1 MVKDVTETNIVETV
15 LDRLKSEDQI
25 LLRSHQ
31 FVSVL
36 KSVLFGAVKFLAN
49 TKFENEAALRVS
61 DKNGTFIAGIVL
73 ERAVDDEGKNSFEAR
88 FELNEENIKD
98 ITTIYDL
105 SDEEVQRFLNR
116 FMYVLTNN
124 KFVNNAFV
132 FDITRV
138 ILSSVINSMMNLN
151 KSDIDDEDGYEV
163 KFDEYLTVT
172 ATDEDGKR
180 IIDFE
185 PAVDLKK
192 FIKDDKLIDI
202 E

>member
-1 MVKDVTETNIVETV
+1 MVKDIKETNIIETV
-15 LDRLKSEDQI
+15 LERLKAEDQI
-25 LLRSHQ
+25 ILRSHQ
-31 FVSVL
+31 FVNVL

-49 TKFENEAALRVS
+49 TKFENEAALRVN

-88 FELNEENIKD
+88 FELEEDGIKD
-98 ITTIYDL
+98 IATVYDL

-138 ILSSVINSMMNLN
+138 ILSSVINALINLN
-151 KSDIDDEDGYEV
+151 KTDIDEDGYEI

-172 ATDEDGKR
+172 ATEEDGKR
-180 IIDFE
+180 VIDFE
-185 PAVDLKK
+185 PAVDMKK
-192 FIKDDKLIDI
+192 FIKDDKLVDV

>member
-1 MVKDVTETNIVETV
+1 MVKDIKETSIIETV
-15 LDRLKSEDQI
+15 LERLKAEDQI
-25 LLRSHQ
+25 ILRSHQ
-31 FVSVL
+31 FVNVL

-49 TKFENEAALRVS
+49 TKFENEAALRVN

-88 FELNEENIKD
+88 FELNEDGIKD
-98 ITTIYDL
+98 IATVYDL

-124 KFVNNAFV
+124 KFVNNAFI

-138 ILSSVINSMMNLN
+138 ILSSVINALMNLN
-151 KSDIDDEDGYEV
+151 KTDIDEEGYEV
-163 KFDEYLTVT
+163 KFDEYLTAT

-180 IIDFE
+180 VIDLE

-192 FIKDDKLIDI
+192 FIKDDKLVDV

>member
-1 MVKDVTETNIVETV
+1 MVKDIKETNIIETI
-15 LDRLKSEDQI
+15 LERLKAEDQI
-25 LLRSHQ
+25 ILRSHQ
-31 FVSVL
+31 FVNVL

-49 TKFENEAALRVS
+49 TKFENEAVLRVN

-88 FELNEENIKD
+88 FELDEDGVKD
-98 ITTIYDL
+98 IATVYDL

-138 ILSSVINSMMNLN
+138 ILSSVINALMNLN
-151 KSDIDDEDGYEV
+151 KTDIDEDGYEV

-172 ATDEDGKR
+172 ATEEDGKR
-180 IIDFE
+180 VIDFE

-192 FIKDDKLIDI
+192 FIKDDKLVDV

>member
-1 MVKDVTETNIVETV
+1 MVKDIEETNIIETV
-15 LDRLKSEDQI
+15 LERLKAEDQI
-25 LLRSHQ
+25 ILRSHQ
-31 FVSVL
+31 FVNVF

-49 TKFENEAALRVS
+49 TKFENEAALRVN

-88 FELNEENIKD
+88 FELEEDGVKD
-98 ITTIYDL
+98 IATVYDL

-138 ILSSVINSMMNLN
+138 ILSSVINALMNLN
-151 KSDIDDEDGYEV
+151 KTDIDEDGYEV

-172 ATDEDGKR
+172 ATEEDGKR
-180 IIDFE
+180 VIDFE
-185 PAVDLKK
+185 PAVDMKK
-192 FIKDDKLIDI
+192 FIKDDKLVDV

>member
-1 MVKDVTETNIVETV
+1 MVKDIKETNIIETV
-15 LDRLKSEDQI
+15 LERLKAEDQI
-25 LLRSHQ
+25 ILRSHQ
-31 FVSVL
+31 FVNVL

-49 TKFENEAALRVS
+49 TKFENEAVLRVN

-88 FELNEENIKD
+88 FELDEDGVKD
-98 ITTIYDL
+98 IATVYDL

-138 ILSSVINSMMNLN
+138 ILSSVINTLMNLN
-151 KSDIDDEDGYEV
+151 KTDIDEDGYEV

-172 ATDEDGKR
+172 ATEEDGKR
-180 IIDFE
+180 VIDFE

-192 FIKDDKLIDI
+192 FIKDDKLVDV

>member
-1 MVKDVTETNIVETV
+1 MVKDIKETNIIETV
-15 LDRLKSEDQI
+15 LERLKSEDQI
-25 LLRSHQ
+25 ILRSHQ
-31 FVSVL
+31 FVNVL

-49 TKFENEAALRVS
+49 TKFENEAALRVN

-88 FELNEENIKD
+88 FELNEDGIKD
-98 ITTIYDL
+98 IATVYDL

-138 ILSSVINSMMNLN
+138 ILSSVINALMNLA
-151 KSDIDDEDGYEV
+151 KTDIDEDGYEI
-163 KFDEYLTVT
+163 KFDEYLTAT

-180 IIDFE
+180 VIDLE

-192 FIKDDKLIDI
+192 FIKDDKLVDV

>member
-1 MVKDVTETNIVETV
+1 MVKDIKETNIIETV
-15 LDRLKSEDQI
+15 LERLKAEDQI
-25 LLRSHQ
+25 ILRSHQ
-31 FVSVL
+31 FVNVL

-49 TKFENEAALRVS
+49 TKFENEAVLRVN

-88 FELNEENIKD
+88 FELEEDGVKD
-98 ITTIYDL
+98 IATVYDL

-138 ILSSVINSMMNLN
+138 ILSSVINALMNLN
-151 KSDIDDEDGYEV
+151 KTDIDEDGYEV

-172 ATDEDGKR
+172 ATEEDGKR
-180 IIDFE
+180 VIDFE

-192 FIKDDKLIDI
+192 FIKDDKLVDV

>member
-1 MVKDVTETNIVETV
+1 MVKDIKETNIIETV
-15 LDRLKSEDQI
+15 LERLKAEDQI
-25 LLRSHQ
+25 ILRSHQ
-31 FVSVL
+31 FVNVL

-49 TKFENEAALRVS
+49 TKFENEAVLRVN

-73 ERAVDDEGKNSFEAR
+73 ERAIDDEGKNSFEAR
-88 FELNEENIKD
+88 FELEEDGIKD
-98 ITTIYDL
+98 IATVYDL

-138 ILSSVINSMMNLN
+138 ILSSVINALMNLN
-151 KSDIDDEDGYEV
+151 KTDIDEDGYEI

-172 ATDEDGKR
+172 ATEEDGKR
-180 IIDFE
+180 VIDFE
-185 PAVDLKK
+185 PAVDMKK
-192 FIKDDKLIDI
+192 FIKDDKLVDV

>member
-1 MVKDVTETNIVETV
+1 MVKDIKETNIIETV
-15 LDRLKSEDQI
+15 LERLKAEDQI
-25 LLRSHQ
+25 ILRSHQ
-31 FVSVL
+31 FVNVL

-49 TKFENEAALRVS
+49 TKFENEAVLRVN
-61 DKNGTFIAGIVL
+61 DKNGTFIVGIVL

-88 FELNEENIKD
+88 FELDEDGVKD
-98 ITTIYDL
+98 IATVYDL

-138 ILSSVINSMMNLN
+138 ILSSVINALMNLN
-151 KSDIDDEDGYEV
+151 KTDIDEDGYEV

-172 ATDEDGKR
+172 ATEEDGKR
-180 IIDFE
+180 VIDFE

-192 FIKDDKLIDI
+192 FIKDDKLVDV

>member
-1 MVKDVTETNIVETV
+1 MVKDVKETNIIETV
-15 LDRLKSEDQI
+15 LERLKAEDQI
-25 LLRSHQ
+25 ILRSHQ
-31 FVSVL
+31 FVNVL

-49 TKFENEAALRVS
+49 TKFENEAALRVN

-88 FELNEENIKD
+88 FELEEDGVKD
-98 ITTIYDL
+98 ISTVYDL

-116 FMYVLTNN
+116 FMYKLTNN

-138 ILSSVINSMMNLN
+138 ILSSVINALMNLN
-151 KSDIDDEDGYEV
+151 KTDIDEDGYEV

-172 ATDEDGKR
+172 ANEEDGKR
-180 IIDFE
+180 VIDFE

-192 FIKDDKLIDI
+192 FIKDDKLVDV

>member
-1 MVKDVTETNIVETV
+1 MVKDIKETNIIETV
-15 LDRLKSEDQI
+15 LERLKAEDQI
-25 LLRSHQ
+25 ILRSHQ
-31 FVSVL
+31 FVNVL

-49 TKFENEAALRVS
+49 TKFENEAALRVN

-88 FELNEENIKD
+88 FELNEDGIKD
-98 ITTIYDL
+98 IATVYDL

-138 ILSSVINSMMNLN
+138 ILSSVINALMNLN
-151 KSDIDDEDGYEV
+151 KTDIDEEGYEV
-163 KFDEYLTVT
+163 KFDEYLTAT

-180 IIDFE
+180 IIDLE

-192 FIKDDKLIDI
+192 FIKDDKLVDV

>member
-1 MVKDVTETNIVETV
+1 MVKDIKETNIIETV
-15 LDRLKSEDQI
+15 LERLKAEDQI
-25 LLRSHQ
+25 ILRSHQ
-31 FVSVL
+31 FVNVL

-49 TKFENEAALRVS
+49 TKFENEAALRVN

-88 FELNEENIKD
+88 FELEEDGIKD
-98 ITTIYDL
+98 IATVYDL

-138 ILSSVINSMMNLN
+138 ILSSVINTLMNLN
-151 KSDIDDEDGYEV
+151 KTDIDEEGYEV
-163 KFDEYLTVT
+163 KFDEYLTAT

-180 IIDFE
+180 VVELE

-192 FIKDDKLIDI
+192 FIKDDKLVDV

>member
-1 MVKDVTETNIVETV
+1 MVKDIKETNIIETV
-15 LDRLKSEDQI
+15 LERLKAEDQI
-25 LLRSHQ
+25 ILRSHQ
-31 FVSVL
+31 FVNVL

-49 TKFENEAALRVS
+49 TKFENEAALRVN

-88 FELNEENIKD
+88 FELNEDGIKD
-98 ITTIYDL
+98 ITTVYDL

-138 ILSSVINSMMNLN
+138 ILSSVINALMNLN
-151 KSDIDDEDGYEV
+151 KTDIDEEGYEV
-163 KFDEYLTVT
+163 KFDEYLTAT

-180 IIDFE
+180 VIDLE

-192 FIKDDKLIDI
+192 FIKDDKLVDV

>member
-1 MVKDVTETNIVETV
+1 MVKDIKETNIIETV
-15 LDRLKSEDQI
+15 LERLKAEDQI
-25 LLRSHQ
+25 ILRSHQ
-31 FVSVL
+31 FVNVL

-49 TKFENEAALRVS
+49 TKFENEAALRVN

-88 FELNEENIKD
+88 FELEEDGIKD
-98 ITTIYDL
+98 IATVYDL

-138 ILSSVINSMMNLN
+138 ILSSVINALMNLN
-151 KSDIDDEDGYEV
+151 KTDIDEEGYEV
-163 KFDEYLTVT
+163 KFDEYLTAT

-180 IIDFE
+180 VIDLE

-192 FIKDDKLIDI
+192 FIKDDKLVDV

>member
-1 MVKDVTETNIVETV
+1 MVKDIKETNIIETV
-15 LDRLKSEDQI
+15 LERLKAEDQI
-25 LLRSHQ
+25 ILRSHQ
-31 FVSVL
+31 FVNVL

-49 TKFENEAALRVS
+49 TKFENEAALRVN

-88 FELNEENIKD
+88 FELEEDGIKD
-98 ITTIYDL
+98 IATVYDL

-138 ILSSVINSMMNLN
+138 ILSSVINALMNLN
-151 KSDIDDEDGYEV
+151 KTDIDEDGYEI
-163 KFDEYLTVT
+163 KFDEYLTAT
-172 ATDEDGKR
+172 ATEEDGKR
-180 IIDFE
+180 VIDFE
-185 PAVDLKK
+185 PAVDMKK
-192 FIKDDKLIDI
+192 FIKDDKLVDV

>member
-1 MVKDVTETNIVETV
+1 MVKDIKETNIIETV
-15 LDRLKSEDQI
+15 LERLKAEDQI
-25 LLRSHQ
+25 ILRSHQ
-31 FVSVL
+31 FVNVL

-49 TKFENEAALRVS
+49 TKFENEAALRVN

-88 FELNEENIKD
+88 FELNEDGIKD
-98 ITTIYDL
+98 IATVYDL

-138 ILSSVINSMMNLN
+138 ILSSVINALMNLN
-151 KSDIDDEDGYEV
+151 KTDIDEDGYEI

-172 ATDEDGKR
+172 ATEEDGKR
-180 IIDFE
+180 VIDFE
-185 PAVDLKK
+185 PAVDMKK
-192 FIKDDKLIDI
+192 FIKDDKLVDV

>member
-1 MVKDVTETNIVETV
+1 MVKDIKETNIIETV
-15 LDRLKSEDQI
+15 LERLKAEDQI
-25 LLRSHQ
+25 ILRSHQ
-31 FVSVL
+31 FVNVL

-49 TKFENEAALRVS
+49 TKFENEAVLRVN

-88 FELNEENIKD
+88 FELDEDGVKD
-98 ITTIYDL
+98 IATVYDL
-105 SDEEVQRFLNR
+105 RDEEVQRFLNR

-138 ILSSVINSMMNLN
+138 ILSSVINALMNLN
-151 KSDIDDEDGYEV
+151 KTDIDEDGYEV

-172 ATDEDGKR
+172 ATEEDGKR

-192 FIKDDKLIDI
+192 FIKDDKLVDV

>member
-1 MVKDVTETNIVETV
+1 MVKDIKETSIIETV
-15 LDRLKSEDQI
+15 LERLKAEDQI
-25 LLRSHQ
+25 ILRSHQ
-31 FVSVL
+31 FVNVL
-36 KSVLFGAVKFLAN
+36 KYVLFGAVKFLAN
-49 TKFENEAALRVS
+49 TKFENEAALRVN

-73 ERAVDDEGKNSFEAR
+73 ERAVDDEGKNSFEAH
-88 FELNEENIKD
+88 FELDEDGVKD
-98 ITTIYDL
+98 IATVYDL

-138 ILSSVINSMMNLN
+138 ILSSVINALMNIN
-151 KSDIDDEDGYEV
+151 KTDIDEDGYEV

-172 ATDEDGKR
+172 ATEEDGKR
-180 IIDFE
+180 VIDFE

-192 FIKDDKLIDI
+192 FIKDDKLVDV

>member
-1 MVKDVTETNIVETV
+1 MVKDIKETSIIETV
-15 LDRLKSEDQI
+15 LERLKAEDQI
-25 LLRSHQ
+25 ILRSHQ
-31 FVSVL
+31 FVNVL

-49 TKFENEAALRVS
+49 TKFENEAALRVN

-73 ERAVDDEGKNSFEAR
+73 ERTVDDEGKNSFEAR
-88 FELNEENIKD
+88 FELNEDGIKD
-98 ITTIYDL
+98 IATVYDL

-138 ILSSVINSMMNLN
+138 ILSSVINALMNLN
-151 KSDIDDEDGYEV
+151 KTDIDEDGYEI
-163 KFDEYLTVT
+163 KFDEYLTAT

-180 IIDFE
+180 VIDLE

-192 FIKDDKLIDI
+192 FIKDDKLVDV

>member
-1 MVKDVTETNIVETV
+1 MVKDIKETSIIETV
-15 LDRLKSEDQI
+15 LERLKAEDQI
-25 LLRSHQ
+25 ILRSHQ
-31 FVSVL
+31 FVNVM
-36 KSVLFGAVKFLAN
+36 KSILFGAVKFLAN
-49 TKFENEAALRVS
+49 TKFENEAALRVN

-88 FELNEENIKD
+88 FELNEDGIKD
-98 ITTIYDL
+98 IATVYDL

-138 ILSSVINSMMNLN
+138 ILSSVINALMNLN
-151 KSDIDDEDGYEV
+151 KTDIDEDGYEI
-163 KFDEYLTVT
+163 KFDEYLTAT

-180 IIDFE
+180 VIDLE

-192 FIKDDKLIDI
+192 FIKDDKLVDV

>member
-1 MVKDVTETNIVETV
+1 MVKDVKETNIIETV
-15 LDRLKSEDQI
+15 LERLKAEDQI
-25 LLRSHQ
+25 ILRSHQ
-31 FVSVL
+31 FVNVL

-49 TKFENEAALRVS
+49 TKFENEAALRVN
-61 DKNGTFIAGIVL
+61 DKNGTFIAGIIL

-88 FELNEENIKD
+88 FELEEDGVKD
-98 ITTIYDL
+98 IATVYDL

-116 FMYVLTNN
+116 FMYKLTNN

-138 ILSSVINSMMNLN
+138 ILSSVINALMNLN
-151 KSDIDDEDGYEV
+151 KTDIDEDGYEV

-172 ATDEDGKR
+172 ATEEDGKR
-180 IIDFE
+180 VIDFE

-192 FIKDDKLIDI
+192 FIKDDKLVDV

>member
-1 MVKDVTETNIVETV
+1 MVKDIKETNIIETV
-15 LDRLKSEDQI
+15 LERLKAEDQI
-25 LLRSHQ
+25 ILRSHQ
-31 FVSVL
+31 FVNVL

-49 TKFENEAALRVS
+49 TKFENEAALRVN

-88 FELNEENIKD
+88 FELNEDDIKD
-98 ITTIYDL
+98 IATVYDL

-138 ILSSVINSMMNLN
+138 ILSSVINALMNLN
-151 KSDIDDEDGYEV
+151 KTDIDEDGYEI
-163 KFDEYLTVT
+163 KFDEYLTAT

-180 IIDFE
+180 VIDLE

-192 FIKDDKLIDI
+192 FIKDDKLVDV

>member
-1 MVKDVTETNIVETV
+1 MVKDVKETNIIETV
-15 LDRLKSEDQI
+15 LERLKAEDQI
-25 LLRSHQ
+25 ILRSHQ
-31 FVSVL
+31 FVNVL

-49 TKFENEAALRVS
+49 TKFENEAALRVN

-88 FELNEENIKD
+88 FELNEDGVKD
-98 ITTIYDL
+98 IATVYDL

-138 ILSSVINSMMNLN
+138 ILSSVINALMNLN
-151 KSDIDDEDGYEV
+151 KTDIDEEGYEV
-163 KFDEYLTVT
+163 KFDEYLTAT

-180 IIDFE
+180 VVELE

-192 FIKDDKLIDI
+192 FIKDDKLVDV

>member
-1 MVKDVTETNIVETV
+1 MVKDVKETQIIETV
-15 LDRLKSEDQI
+15 LERLKAEDQI
-25 LLRSHQ
+25 ILRSHQ
-31 FVSVL
+31 FVNVL

-49 TKFENEAALRVS
+49 TKFENEAVLRVN

-88 FELNEENIKD
+88 FELNEDGVKD
-98 ITTIYDL
+98 ISTTYDL

-138 ILSSVINSMMNLN
+138 ILSTIINALMNLN
-151 KSDIDDEDGYEV
+151 KADIDEDGYEI
-163 KFDEYLTVT
+163 KFDEYLT
-172 ATDEDGKR
+172 ASASEEDGER
-180 IIDFE
+180 VVVLD

-192 FIKDDKLIDI
+192 FIKDDKLVDV

>member
-1 MVKDVTETNIVETV
+1 MVKDIKETNIIETV
-15 LDRLKSEDQI
+15 LERLKAEDQI
-25 LLRSHQ
+25 ILRSHQ
-31 FVSVL
+31 FVNVL

-49 TKFENEAALRVS
+49 TKFENEAVLRVN

-73 ERAVDDEGKNSFEAR
+73 ERAVDDEGKNSFEAH
-88 FELNEENIKD
+88 FELEEDGIKD
-98 ITTIYDL
+98 IATVYDL

-138 ILSSVINSMMNLN
+138 ILSSVINALMNLN
-151 KSDIDDEDGYEV
+151 KTDIDEDGYEV

-172 ATDEDGKR
+172 ATEEDGKR
-180 IIDFE
+180 VIDFE

-192 FIKDDKLIDI
+192 FIKDDKLVDV

>member
-1 MVKDVTETNIVETV
+1 MVKDVKETNIIETV
-15 LDRLKSEDQI
+15 LERLKSEDQI

-31 FVSVL
+31 FVNVL

-49 TKFENEAALRVS
+49 TKFENEAALRVN
-61 DKNGTFIAGIVL
+61 DKNGTFIAGIIL

-88 FELNEENIKD
+88 FELEEDGVKD
-98 ITTIYDL
+98 IATVYDL

-138 ILSSVINSMMNLN
+138 ILSTIINALMNLN
-151 KSDIDDEDGYEV
+151 KADIDEDGYEI
-163 KFDEYLTVT
+163 KFDEYLT
-172 ATDEDGKR
+172 ASASEEDGER
-180 IIDFE
+180 VVVLD

-192 FIKDDKLIDI
+192 FIKDDKLVDV

>member
-1 MVKDVTETNIVETV
+1 MVKDVKETQIIETV
-15 LDRLKSEDQI
+15 LERLKAEDQI
-25 LLRSHQ
+25 ILRSHQ
-31 FVSVL
+31 FINVL

-49 TKFENEAALRVS
+49 TKFENEAVLRVNN
-61 DKNGTFIAGIVL
+61 KNGTFIAGIVL

-88 FELNEENIKD
+88 FELNEDGVKD
-98 ITTIYDL
+98 IATTYDL

-138 ILSSVINSMMNLN
+138 ILSTIINALMNLN
-151 KSDIDDEDGYEV
+151 KADIDEDGYEI
-163 KFDEYLTVT
+163 KFDEYLT
-172 ATDEDGKR
+172 ASASEEDGER
-180 IIDFE
+180 VVVLD

-192 FIKDDKLIDI
+192 FIKDDKLVDV

>member
-1 MVKDVTETNIVETV
+1 MVKDVKETNIIETV
-15 LDRLKSEDQI
+15 LERLKAEDQI
-25 LLRSHQ
+25 ILRSHQ
-31 FVSVL
+31 FVNVL

-49 TKFENEAALRVS
+49 TKFENEAALRVN

-88 FELNEENIKD
+88 FELEEDGVKD
-98 ITTIYDL
+98 IATVYDL

-116 FMYVLTNN
+116 FMYKLTNN

-138 ILSSVINSMMNLN
+138 ILSSVINALMNLN
-151 KSDIDDEDGYEV
+151 KTDIDEDGYEV

-172 ATDEDGKR
+172 ATEEDGKR
-180 IIDFE
+180 VIDFE

-192 FIKDDKLIDI
+192 FIKDDKLVDV

>member
-1 MVKDVTETNIVETV
+1 MVKDIKETNIIETV
-15 LDRLKSEDQI
+15 LERLKAEDQI
-25 LLRSHQ
+25 ILRSHQ
-31 FVSVL
+31 FVNVL

-49 TKFENEAALRVS
+49 TKFENEAALRVN

-88 FELNEENIKD
+88 FELNEDGIKD
-98 ITTIYDL
+98 IATVYDL

-138 ILSSVINSMMNLN
+138 ILSSVINALMNLN
-151 KSDIDDEDGYEV
+151 KTDIDEEGYEV
-163 KFDEYLTVT
+163 KFDEYLTAT
-172 ATDEDGKR
+172 ATDEDGNR
-180 IIDFE
+180 VVELE

-192 FIKDDKLIDI
+192 FIKDDKLVDV

>member
-1 MVKDVTETNIVETV
+1 MVKDIKETNIIETV
-15 LDRLKSEDQI
+15 LERLKAEDQI
-25 LLRSHQ
+25 ILRSHQ
-31 FVSVL
+31 FVNVF

-49 TKFENEAALRVS
+49 TKFENEAALRVN

-73 ERAVDDEGKNSFEAR
+73 ERAVDDEGKTSFEAR
-88 FELNEENIKD
+88 FELEEDGVKD
-98 ITTIYDL
+98 IATVYDL

-138 ILSSVINSMMNLN
+138 ILSSVINALMNLN
-151 KSDIDDEDGYEV
+151 KTDIDEDGYEV

-172 ATDEDGKR
+172 ATEEDGKR
-180 IIDFE
+180 VIDFE
-185 PAVDLKK
+185 PAVDMKK
-192 FIKDDKLIDI
+192 FIKDDKLVDV

>member
-1 MVKDVTETNIVETV
+1 MVKDIKETNIIETV
-15 LDRLKSEDQI
+15 LERLKAEDQI
-25 LLRSHQ
+25 ILRSHQ
-31 FVSVL
+31 FVNVL

-49 TKFENEAALRVS
+49 TKFENEAALRVN

-88 FELNEENIKD
+88 FELNEDGIKD
-98 ITTIYDL
+98 IATVYDL

-116 FMYVLTNN
+116 FMYTLTNN

-138 ILSSVINSMMNLN
+138 ILSSVINALMNLN
-151 KSDIDDEDGYEV
+151 KTDIDEDGYEV

-172 ATDEDGKR
+172 ATEEDGKR
-180 IIDFE
+180 VIDFE

-192 FIKDDKLIDI
+192 FIKDDKLVDV

>member
-1 MVKDVTETNIVETV
+1 MVKDIKETNIIETV
-15 LDRLKSEDQI
+15 LERLKAEDQI
-25 LLRSHQ
+25 ILRSHQ
-31 FVSVL
+31 FVNVL

-49 TKFENEAALRVS
+49 TKFENEAALRVN

-88 FELNEENIKD
+88 FELNEDGIKD
-98 ITTIYDL
+98 ITTVYDL

-138 ILSSVINSMMNLN
+138 ILSSVINALMNLN
-151 KSDIDDEDGYEV
+151 KTDIDEEGYEV
-163 KFDEYLTVT
+163 KFDEYLTAT

-180 IIDFE
+180 VVELE

-192 FIKDDKLIDI
+192 FIKDDKLVDV

>member
-1 MVKDVTETNIVETV
+1 MVKDVKETNIIETV
-15 LDRLKSEDQI
+15 LERLKSEDQI

-31 FVSVL
+31 FVNVL

-49 TKFENEAALRVS
+49 TKFENEAALRVN
-61 DKNGTFIAGIVL
+61 DKNGTFIAGIIL

-88 FELNEENIKD
+88 FELEEDGVKD
-98 ITTIYDL
+98 IATVYDL

-138 ILSSVINSMMNLN
+138 ILSSVINALMNLN
-151 KSDIDDEDGYEV
+151 KADIDEDSYEI

-172 ATDEDGKR
+172 ASEEDGKR
-180 IIDFE
+180 VIDFE

-192 FIKDDKLIDI
+192 FIKDDKLVDV

>member
-1 MVKDVTETNIVETV
+1 MVKDIKETNIIETV
-15 LDRLKSEDQI
+15 LERLKAEDQI
-25 LLRSHQ
+25 ILRSHQ
-31 FVSVL
+31 FVNVL

-49 TKFENEAALRVS
+49 TKFENEAALRVN
-61 DKNGTFIAGIVL
+61 DKNGTFIAAIVL

-88 FELNEENIKD
+88 FELEEDGIKD
-98 ITTIYDL
+98 IATVYDL

-138 ILSSVINSMMNLN
+138 ILSSVINALMNLN
-151 KSDIDDEDGYEV
+151 KTDIDEDGYEV

-172 ATDEDGKR
+172 ATEEDGKR
-180 IIDFE
+180 VIDFE
-185 PAVDLKK
+185 PAVDMKK
-192 FIKDDKLIDI
+192 FIKDDKLVDV

>member
-1 MVKDVTETNIVETV
+1 MVKDVKETQIIETV
-15 LDRLKSEDQI
+15 LERLKAEDQI
-25 LLRSHQ
+25 ILRSHQ
-31 FVSVL
+31 FVNVL

-49 TKFENEAALRVS
+49 TKFENEAVLRVN

-88 FELNEENIKD
+88 FELNEDGVKD
-98 ITTIYDL
+98 IATTYDL

-124 KFVNNAFV
+124 KFVNNAFI

-138 ILSSVINSMMNLN
+138 ILSTIINALMNLN
-151 KSDIDDEDGYEV
+151 KADIDEDGYEI
-163 KFDEYLTVT
+163 KFDEYLT
-172 ATDEDGKR
+172 ASASEEDGER
-180 IIDFE
+180 VVVLD

-192 FIKDDKLIDI
+192 FIKDDKLVDV

>member
-1 MVKDVTETNIVETV
+1 MIKDIKETSIIETV
-15 LDRLKSEDQI
+15 LERLKAEDQI
-25 LLRSHQ
+25 ILRSHQ
-31 FVSVL
+31 FVNVL

-49 TKFENEAALRVS
+49 TKFENEAALRVN

-88 FELNEENIKD
+88 FELNEDGIKD
-98 ITTIYDL
+98 IATVYDL

-138 ILSSVINSMMNLN
+138 ILSSVINALMNLN
-151 KSDIDDEDGYEV
+151 KTDIDEEGYEV
-163 KFDEYLTVT
+163 KFDEYLTAT

-180 IIDFE
+180 VIDLE

-192 FIKDDKLIDI
+192 FIKDDKLVDV

>member
-1 MVKDVTETNIVETV
+1 MVKDVKETNIIETV
-15 LDRLKSEDQI
+15 LERLKSEDQI

-31 FVSVL
+31 FVNVL

-49 TKFENEAALRVS
+49 TKFENEAALRVN

-73 ERAVDDEGKNSFEAR
+73 ERVVDDEGKNSFEAR
-88 FELNEENIKD
+88 FELEEDGVKD
-98 ITTIYDL
+98 IATVYDL

-138 ILSSVINSMMNLN
+138 ILSSVINALMNLN
-151 KSDIDDEDGYEV
+151 KADIDEDGYEI

-172 ATDEDGKR
+172 ASDEDGKR
-180 IIDFE
+180 VIDFE

-192 FIKDDKLIDI
+192 FIKDDKLVDV

>member
-1 MVKDVTETNIVETV
+1 MVKDIKETNIIETV
-15 LDRLKSEDQI
+15 LERLKAEDQI
-25 LLRSHQ
+25 ILRSHQ
-31 FVSVL
+31 FVNVL

-49 TKFENEAALRVS
+49 TKFENEAALRIN

-88 FELNEENIKD
+88 FELNEDGIKD
-98 ITTIYDL
+98 IATVYDL

-138 ILSSVINSMMNLN
+138 ILSSVINALMNLA
-151 KSDIDDEDGYEV
+151 KTDIDEDGYEI
-163 KFDEYLTVT
+163 KFDEYLTAT

-180 IIDFE
+180 VIDLE

-192 FIKDDKLIDI
+192 FIKDDKLVDV

>member
-1 MVKDVTETNIVETV
+1 MVKDIKETNIIETV
-15 LDRLKSEDQI
+15 LERLKAEDQI
-25 LLRSHQ
+25 ILRSHQ
-31 FVSVL
+31 FVNVL

-49 TKFENEAALRVS
+49 TKFENEAALRVN

-88 FELNEENIKD
+88 FELNEDGIKD
-98 ITTIYDL
+98 IATVYDL

-138 ILSSVINSMMNLN
+138 ILSSVINALMNLN
-151 KSDIDDEDGYEV
+151 KTDIDEDGYEI
-163 KFDEYLTVT
+163 KFDEYLTAT

-180 IIDFE
+180 VVELE

-192 FIKDDKLIDI
+192 FIKDDKLVDV

>member
-1 MVKDVTETNIVETV
+1 MVKDIKETNIIETV
-15 LDRLKSEDQI
+15 LERLKAEDQI
-25 LLRSHQ
+25 ILRSHQ
-31 FVSVL
+31 FVNVL

-49 TKFENEAALRVS
+49 TKFENEAALRVN

-88 FELNEENIKD
+88 FELDEDGVKD
-98 ITTIYDL
+98 ITTVYDL

-138 ILSSVINSMMNLN
+138 ILSSVINALMNLN
-151 KSDIDDEDGYEV
+151 KTDIDEDGYEV

-172 ATDEDGKR
+172 ATEEDGKR
-180 IIDFE
+180 VIDFE

-192 FIKDDKLIDI
+192 FIKDDKLVDV